1 MPRDGTATRT
11 AVLDAAQELFLER
24 GFAGTRVDDVLQLAG
39 TTKGGF
45 FHHFASKQELAH
57 ALMERFVQLDLAE
70 LESTWARADELTR
83 DPRERLLVFVG
94 LYRELFVDLV
104 EPYPGCLMG
113 SYVAEA
119 GLFDEHTMRMVEE
132 DMRTWRASMLERLEE
147 VAALHPPRVE
157 VDLASLADMF
167 TVVIEGAFIVSRVM
181 GEARVTAAQLGHLRT
196 YLEVLFPA

>member
-1 MPRDGTATRT
+1 MPRDGTATRN
-11 AVLDAAQELFLER
+11 ALLDAAQELILDR
-24 GFAGTRVDDVLQLAG
+24 GYAGTRVDDVLELAG

-45 FHHFASKQELAH
+45 FHHFASKQDLAH
-57 ALMERFVQLDLAE
+57 ALLERFVQLDLQQ
-70 LESTWARADELTR
+70 LEATWDRADELTR

-104 EPYPGCLMG
+104 EPFPGCLMG

-119 GLFDEHTMRMVEE
+119 GLFDEHTMRMVED
-132 DMRTWRASMLERLEE
+132 DMRTWRARLLERIEE
-147 VAALHPPRVE
+147 VAALHPPRVD
-157 VDLASLADMF
+157 VDLVSLADMF

-181 GEARVTAAQLGHLRT
+181 GEPAVTANQLGHLRT

>member
-11 AVLDAAQELFLER
+11 AVLDAAQELILER
-24 GFAGTRVDDVLQLAG
+24 GFAGTRVDDVLERAG

-45 FHHFASKQELAH
+45 FHHFASKRDLAH
-57 ALMERFVQLDLAE
+57 ALMERFVELDLE
-70 LESTWARADELTR
+70 QLESTWSRADELTR

-104 EPYPGCLMG
+104 EPFPGCLMG

-119 GLFDEHTMRMVEE
+119 GLFDDATLAMVEG
-132 DMRTWRASMLERLEE
+132 DMRTWRARLLGRLEE
-147 VAALHPPRVE
+147 VAALHPPRVD
-157 VDLASLADMF
+157 VDLESLADMF

-181 GEARVTAAQLGHLRT
+181 DEPEVTANQLAHLRT

>member
-11 AVLDAAQELFLER
+11 AVLDAAQELILER
-24 GFAGTRVDDVLQLAG
+24 GFAGTRVDDVLERAG

-45 FHHFASKQELAH
+45 FHHFASKRDLAH
-57 ALMERFVQLDLAE
+57 ALMERFVDLDLE
-70 LESTWARADELTR
+70 QLESTWSRADELTR

-104 EPYPGCLMG
+104 EPFPGCLMG
-113 SYVAEA
+113 SYMAEA
-119 GLFDEHTMRMVEE
+119 GLFDDATLAMVEG
-132 DMRTWRASMLERLEE
+132 DMRTWRARLLGRLEE
-147 VAALHPPRVE
+147 VAALHPPRVD
-157 VDLASLADMF
+157 VDLESLADMF

-181 GEARVTAAQLGHLRT
+181 DEPEVTANQLAHLRT